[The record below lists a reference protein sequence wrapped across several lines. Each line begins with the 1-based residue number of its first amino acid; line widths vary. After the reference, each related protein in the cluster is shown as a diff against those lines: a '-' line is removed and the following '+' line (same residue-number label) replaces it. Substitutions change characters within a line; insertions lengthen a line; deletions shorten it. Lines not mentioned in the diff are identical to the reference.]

1 MGGDQTEGGWTVSI
15 IEDLKRDEG
24 VRLKPYRC
32 TAGKL
37 TIGIGR
43 NLDDIGISMAEAE
56 MLLTNDIAV
65 AKGSLDQHIPWWR
78 KHPVPIQDCLINM
91 VFNMGWP
98 RLSGFKN
105 MLTALEKGNYAEAA
119 DHALDSA
126 WAKQV
131 GDRAKRI
138 TDIMRAVK

>member
-1 MGGDQTEGGWTVSI
+1 VSI

-24 VRLKPYRC
+24 VRLKPYKC

-43 NLDDIGISMAEAE
+43 NLDDVGISMAEAE
-56 MLLTNDIAV
+56 QLLANDIAV
-65 AKGSLDQHIPWWR
+65 AKGSLDLNIPWWR
-78 KHPVPIQDCLINM
+78 KAPVPIQDCLINM

-98 RLSGFKN
+98 RLSQFKS
-105 MLTALEKGNYAEAA
+105 MLSALQNGKYAEAA

-138 TDIMRAVK
+138 TDIMRAAK